1 MTASPPRRISTWPA
15 VLRAGIPPSV
25 QRWWSGK
32 PRLMAED
39 TAAFLLP
46 SLLPL
51 RPNDRLLALGPN
63 AAALAA
69 TLEERTGFESPSVVL
84 GTSPAGTH
92 AAVSAPV
99 DVGIGVA
106 IVQGSTDAL
115 PFPPSLFTV
124 ILAGHQLRVW
134 DDAETLRFL
143 REAWRVLTHNGV
155 VVLWEVAASRSA
167 RVNTIWRSLLASPPG
182 DPVRLRTFAEIGRMG
197 REAEFA
203 WIQTLRLRPFL
214 WPPGPRVAVLLRK
227 EHYDSKTVNL
237 RPGETLP
244 YRPLSSDA

>member
-1 MTASPPRRISTWPA
+1 MTASSSSRTSTWPA
-15 VLRAGIPPSV
+15 MLRAGIPPTV

-69 TLEERTGFESPSVVL
+69 ILEERTGFESPSFVL
-84 GTSPAGTH
+84 GTSPAETH
-92 AAVSAPV
+92 TAVDASV
-99 DVGIGVA
+99 DAGVA
-106 IVQGSTDAL
+106 VVHGSADAL

-124 ILAGHQLRVW
+124 VIAGHQLRAW
-134 DDAETLRFL
+134 DDAKTLRFL

-155 VVLWEVAASRSA
+155 VVLWEVAASGSA
-167 RVNTIWRSLLASPPG
+167 RVNTIWRSLLSSPSD

-197 REAEFA
+197 YEAEFA

-227 EHYDSKTVNL
+227 EHYDSETVNL

-244 YRPLSSDA
+244 YRPPSADA